1 MAFFEIRG
9 GIPLR
14 GSVTVS
20 GAKNAADN
28 MCIDNGR

>member
-20 GAKNAADN
+20 GAADN